1 LGAWFV
7 DCWPLVS
14 DFAFFDA
21 FLDFLMDRRGSFL
34 RFLAYCF
41 GRFLSL
47 FADSLGGLFR
57 FSPTVSAASLVFSP
71 AVSSPFLTVS
81 PAFFR
86 SVLYSSIAPSCASVT
101 SAVAA
106 TKVIT
111 RVVIF
116 MTASF
121 SFGVSVQIKRMKRR
135 RRVHRAAPGGTAL
148 SC

>member
-1 LGAWFV
+1 
-7 DCWPLVS
+7 
-14 DFAFFDA
+14 
-21 FLDFLMDRRGSFL
+21 MDRRGSFL

-47 FADSLGGLFR
+47 FADSLAVSFV

-81 PAFFR
+81 PAFFAPCFT
-86 SVLYSSIAPSCASVT
+86 SSIAPSCASVT

-111 RVVIF
+111 RGVIL

-121 SFGVSVQIKRMKRR
+121 SFAVPVQRKRMRRR